1 MGDRIDV
8 PLELEGFDVARA
20 ELIDGVLEIEVT
32 SLRNR
37 ACHHCGSLDVIGHG
51 RTTRRIRDRAC
62 GYPTVLR
69 WSQRRF
75 KCRDCNRTCRER
87 HPELAGS
94 RSITVR
100 FRYRLFER
108 AVQRP
113 FTDVAAEER
122 VSAYRVLEAFEWHA
136 TEELLATDYE
146 PPRVVAID
154 ESAFRRHLRFH
165 TVLSDP
171 ERGVVFDLVE
181 GRDKAS
187 AREAFSRM
195 EPQVRAQVETVV
207 MDPYWHYRL
216 AAEQMFPTA
225 RIVAD
230 KFHVLRA
237 IALATQ
243 KVRKQ
248 EGRRKVPRRADGRL
262 AARSHHKRFEP
273 NIFQIRWIF
282 AKRASRLSERER
294 ERLRA
299 VFDMKPKIEV
309 AWLMKEAFAAIYD
322 APDRVEGERRLEV
335 WVSNLEA
342 ADLPDLVTVWK
353 QLDRWRE
360 QILAY
365 FDDGMTN
372 AFAEGITNK
381 IKVMKR
387 VSYGFR
393 DSERYRQK
401 VLLSFRHRR
410 GRVD

>member
-1 MGDRIDV
+1 
-8 PLELEGFDVARA
+8 
-20 ELIDGVLEIEVT
+20 
-32 SLRNR
+32 
-37 ACHHCGSLDVIGHG
+37 
-51 RTTRRIRDRAC
+51 
-62 GYPTVLR
+62 
-69 WSQRRF
+69 
-75 KCRDCNRTCRER
+75 
-87 HPELAGS
+87 
-94 RSITVR
+94 VR
-100 FRYRLFER
+100 FRHRLFER

-113 FTDVAAEER
+113 FTDVATEER

-136 TEELLATDYE
+136 TEELLAAKYE

-171 ERGVVFDLVE
+171 ERGVVFDLVD
-181 GRDKAS
+181 GRDRAS
-187 AREAFSRM
+187 ALEAFSRM

-273 NIFQIRWIF
+273 NVFQIRWIF

-294 ERLRA
+294 QRLRA
-299 VFDMKPKIEV
+299 VFDMKPKIE
-309 AWLMKEAFAAIYD
+309 
-322 APDRVEGERRLEV
+322 
-335 WVSNLEA
+335 S
-342 ADLPDLVTVWK
+342 
-353 QLDRWRE
+353 
-360 QILAY
+360 
-365 FDDGMTN
+365 
-372 AFAEGITNK
+372 
-381 IKVMKR
+381 
-387 VSYGFR
+387 
-393 DSERYRQK
+393 
-401 VLLSFRHRR
+401 R
-410 GRVD
+410 GS